1 MRQWLLGIV
10 YAAVISSAAL
20 TVVPSGRVKNVTR
33 LCCGLLCALA
43 MAGPVLELDMEK
55 LSVSIAAYEQAAQS
69 VVENAQEEAKTMER
83 TYIEEKCAAYIL
95 GKASESGAAVS
106 GVAVTA
112 RWDAETGVWY
122 PWAVSVEGAYSASLA
137 RAMEAELG
145 ISVRRQTWEEDR
157 HG

>member
-1 MRQWLLGIV
+1 MKQWLLGIV

-20 TVVPSGRVKNVTR
+20 TVVPTGRVKNVTR

-43 MAGPVLELDMEK
+43 MVGPVLELDMEK

-95 GKASESGAAVS
+95 GKATEAGAAVS
-106 GVAVTA
+106 GAAVTA
-112 RWDAETGVWY
+112 RWDAEAGVWY

-137 RAMEAELG
+137 KAMEADLG
-145 ISVRRQTWEEDR
+145 IPAQRQTWEEDS